1 MKRIFL
7 LLTISIFSL
16 TTFISCEDENLINGA
31 SGSTNTN
38 PSSGSNTGTT
48 TPKCYVREV
57 IEVEDGERYTT
68 NLSYNTKNI
77 LEKMDNDGAITSYE
91 YDGSGRVSKQII
103 TDGAATETYSY
114 SYDAK
119 GNITNIKYDAK
130 NTSFNLFIT
139 EYKITTS
146 ANGQISK
153 VEAVTEDGNVD
164 FLLEYDAKNNIKKVI
179 VDADGRK
186 STLIENISFDDK
198 SGAYT
203 NAGLK
208 KVEIPFIIVGA
219 FFGENLTYYMNT
231 NNVLSDKT
239 LGVFNTEIVN
249 TTYKYEYTKEN
260 FPSKMTYIQVDG
272 TDKYEGSAT
281 YSYDCK

>member
-7 LLTISIFSL
+7 LLTISVFSL

-31 SGSTNTN
+31 SGSTTTN

-57 IEVEDGERYTT
+57 IEVEDGEKYTT
-68 NLSYNTKNI
+68 KLTYNTKNI
-77 LEKMDNDGAITSYE
+77 LERMDNDGAITSYE
-91 YDGSGRVSKQII
+91 YDGSGRVSKQTIK
-103 TDGAATETYSY
+103 DGASTEIYSY
-114 SYDAK
+114 SYDSK

-130 NTSFNLFIT
+130 DTPFNLFIT

-146 ANGQISK
+146 SNGQISK

-164 FLLEYDAKNNIKKVI
+164 FLLEYDSKDNVKKII

-186 STLIENISFDDK
+186 STLIENVSFDDK
-198 SGAYT
+198 LSVFA

-208 KVEIPFIIVGA
+208 KVEIPFVIVGA
-219 FFGENLTYYMNT
+219 FFGANLTHFINT
-231 NNVLSDKT
+231 NNILSAKT
-239 LGVFNTEIVN
+239 LGVFNSETVSTN
-249 TTYKYEYTKEN
+249 FKYEYTKDN
-260 FPSKMTYIQVDG
+260 LPSKMTYIKDDG